1 MSEVARC
8 RNRSRRSGP
17 TEPECEAI
25 VDPRPSTPATPRST
39 LLRRPDHMV
48 RSRLTWEE
56 HGCGE
61 ELIEAPIVESWV
73 AMLNQVHLDVSR
85 RQRRRRHLTLQRP
98 TEDRP
103 DPDARSVARGAR
115 LFLLFTFSI
124 SETDVGGRSSRVI
137 AHVPR

>member
-25 VDPRPSTPATPRST
+25 VVPRHSTPATPRST

-56 HGCGE
+56 HSCRG
-61 ELIEAPIVESWV
+61 ELIEAPIVDPWV
-73 AMLNQVHLDVSR
+73 TMLNQAHLDVSR
-85 RQRRRRHLTLQRP
+85 RQRRRRHLTWHATVGPRAEASRCESQCCC
-98 TEDRP
+98 
-103 DPDARSVARGAR
+103 ARATSLGA
-115 LFLLFTFSI
+115 
-124 SETDVGGRSSRVI
+124 E
-137 AHVPR
+137 